1 MDLKIEKAK
10 LELAKSLTKPANR
23 NAGDRK
29 DTKALPHHRIQK
41 EVRQFANFTSL
52 QGFNQAKNT
61 DRKASKALWICLFIF
76 GMTLTVWGVWTA
88 FNDYFSSNFST
99 KVENIHPQDPR
110 TPFEFPA
117 VTICNANRIHCRNM
131 LDLVEQCHQVNI
143 IGFNELSSWVVGSV
157 VVVVVVFI
165 FRVSII
171 TILFII
177 RKKSV

>member
-10 LELAKSLTKPANR
+10 LELAKSLTKSANR

-61 DRKASKALWICLFIF
+61 DSKASKAFWICLFIF
-76 GMTLTVWGVWTA
+76 GMTLTVWGVWTT
-88 FNDYFSSNFST
+88 FDDYLSSNFFT
-99 KVENIHPQDPR
+99 KVENIHPERATSPI
-110 TPFEFPA
+110 EFPA

-131 LDLVEQCHQVNI
+131 LNLVEQCYQVNI
-143 IGFNELSSWVVGSV
+143 Y
-157 VVVVVVFI
+157 
-165 FRVSII
+165 RVSEN
-171 TILFII
+171 
-177 RKKSV
+177 